1 MSKPKNPKNEVIFT
15 ILDYSKK
22 IKKERGI
29 ELRSYGATGPRGN
42 KAFDGTIYGFD
53 LGYSIDKNV
62 GVDEA
67 KILFFSIVDELID
80 VLNSRESFKEYF
92 HHYPIGYEDFY
103 LRLNFDYDEKGHLH
117 QNDIVMV
124 AILDN
129 ELKYFLAEED
139 GATTALQSNRII
151 RDVYVTTGFSSKMR
165 CVTEKL
171 PEKN

>member
-1 MSKPKNPKNEVIFT
+1 MSKPVGPNEVIFT

-22 IKKERGI
+22 LKNERGI
-29 ELRSYGATGPRGN
+29 ELRSYGADFAGAD
-42 KAFDGTIYGFD
+42 KIYD
-53 LGYSIDKNV
+53 EKIHLIDVGYSIDKNL

-67 KILFFSIVDELID
+67 KILFFSIVDELIA

-92 HHYPIGYEDFY
+92 YHYPIGYEDFY
-103 LRLNFDYDEKGHLH
+103 LRLNFDYEGKGHLH
-117 QNDIVMV
+117 QNDVVMV
-124 AILDN
+124 AIYN
-129 ELKYFLAEED
+129 NKIKYFLAEED
-139 GATTALQSNRII
+139 GATTALQSNGII